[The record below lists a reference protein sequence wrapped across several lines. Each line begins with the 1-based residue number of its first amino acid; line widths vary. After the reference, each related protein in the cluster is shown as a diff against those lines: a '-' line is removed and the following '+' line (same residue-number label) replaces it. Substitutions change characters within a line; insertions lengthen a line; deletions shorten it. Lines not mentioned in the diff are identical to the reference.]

1 MRLTICTKRD
11 IFGCL
16 ILNWLLP
23 RLDGHEACVL
33 LSDKT
38 RPVEENV
45 PELAE
50 LKLLERDI
58 PLRLIF
64 PLVDQ
69 LPRTRSAH
77 LLSFDALAERHAVPV
92 RTVAEINDGDGA
104 EQLRAFAPDLILSAR
119 FSLIFK
125 PPIIELPKHGIYN
138 IHPGALPRY
147 GGLFAPMRG
156 LLAGDR
162 RLGCTLHRIDAGI
175 DSGPIH
181 SVEYLDVA
189 PARSLFW
196 HVARLYPLGLAR
208 FVELLAALKQ
218 GRPPALQPQDRA
230 AREYR
235 SLPAPEDF
243 AAFRAAGWAL
253 VKPEDYVDCLAGF
266 SRSAA

>member
-23 RLDGHEACVL
+23 KLTRHAVSVL

-38 RPVEENV
+38 RPDEENV

-50 LKLLERDI
+50 LKLIERDI
-58 PLRLIF
+58 PLRLLF
-64 PLVDQ
+64 PLADQ
-69 LPRTRSAH
+69 LPRTRSER
-77 LLSFDALAERHAVPV
+77 LLSFDALTERHAVPV

-104 EQLRAFAPDLILSAR
+104 EQLRAFGPDLILSAR

-125 PPIIELPKHGIYN
+125 PPIIDLPRYGIYN

-162 RLGCTLHRIDAGI
+162 HLGCTLHRIDAGI
-175 DSGPIH
+175 DSGPIF
-181 SVEYLDVA
+181 SVEYLDVD

-208 FVELLAALKQ
+208 FVEMLASMEQ
-218 GRPPALQPQDRA
+218 GREPDLQPQDRA
-230 AREYR
+230 GREYR
-235 SLPAPEDF
+235 SLPSPEDF

-253 VKPEDYVDCLAGF
+253 VKPEDYLDCLAGF
-266 SRSAA
+266 TRSDV